1 MMEIVNDASDLLA
14 SAEQTLNSASKA
26 ALQQKEPIVRV
37 ARDLILA
44 ERQNELGV
52 KLARTADEISQEALD
67 LIQFEDRDRGRAFD
81 IKV

>member
-1 MMEIVNDASDLLA
+1 MEIVNDASNLLA
-14 SAEQTLNSASKA
+14 NAEQTLNTASKA
-26 ALQQKEPIVRV
+26 ALEQKEPIVRI

-52 KLARTADEISQEALD
+52 ELARTADEISQEILD
-67 LIQFEDRDRGRAFD
+67 LVQFEDRDRGRAFD

>member
-1 MMEIVNDASDLLA
+1 MEIVNDASDLLA